1 MVRQR
6 IKHAH
11 AYVIGE
17 GLGPL
22 LIRSVAG
29 TGLVRIGAMAASFLV
44 GVQLARGLGVKG
56 YGYYGLALSII
67 TIAGIPGEL
76 GLPRLVTREVAGAAA
91 RKDMPHLFG
100 VLRWARHTAIRLS
113 AIMALFAIAAAYFFK
128 ARSPSGLWLAILLG
142 APIIPLMALARINGG
157 ALQGLHHVVRGQIP
171 ANLLRPIILSA
182 LIFAAVASGADLGA
196 RGAMALSSLS
206 AAAALVIAWWWLKE
220 RLPPAQ
226 PAEEIRAGR
235 KWLGSSIPMALTD
248 GMRALQSELSTLLL
262 GLIAAPSAVGLFRV
276 ANATATTAAAGLL
289 IVGHATMP
297 TIARLY
303 AERDRERLQRLITY
317 SARLQLAGV
326 CTLSLPLLVAPGF
339 LLSLAF
345 GSEFAD
351 AAAALRIIAVAQI
364 INAAFGPNVVLL
376 NMTHN
381 ERRVTRAMAV
391 GLVLNIA
398 TVLLLGTIWRARGAA
413 VGMLFAMVCW
423 NLLTWSDAQRILG
436 LDTSVI
442 GRVFRVIRGPESAS
456 QMR

>member
-1 MVRQR
+1 
-6 IKHAH
+6 
-11 AYVIGE
+11 
-17 GLGPL
+17 
-22 LIRSVAG
+22 
-29 TGLVRIGAMAASFLV
+29 
-44 GVQLARGLGVKG
+44 
-56 YGYYGLALSII
+56 
-67 TIAGIPGEL
+67 
-76 GLPRLVTREVAGAAA
+76 
-91 RKDMPHLFG
+91 
-100 VLRWARHTAIRLS
+100 
-113 AIMALFAIAAAYFFK
+113 
-128 ARSPSGLWLAILLG
+128 
-142 APIIPLMALARINGG
+142 
-157 ALQGLHHVVRGQIP
+157 
-171 ANLLRPIILSA
+171 
-182 LIFAAVASGADLGA
+182 
-196 RGAMALSSLS
+196 
-206 AAAALVIAWWWLKE
+206 
-220 RLPPAQ
+220 
-226 PAEEIRAGR
+226 
-235 KWLGSSIPMALTD
+235 
-248 GMRALQSELSTLLL
+248 
-262 GLIAAPSAVGLFRV
+262 
-276 ANATATTAAAGLL
+276 
-289 IVGHATMP
+289 MP